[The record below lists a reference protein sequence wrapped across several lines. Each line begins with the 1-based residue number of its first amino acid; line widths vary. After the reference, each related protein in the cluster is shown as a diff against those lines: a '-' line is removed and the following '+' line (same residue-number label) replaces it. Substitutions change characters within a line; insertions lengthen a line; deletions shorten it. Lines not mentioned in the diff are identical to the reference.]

1 MARARRSYTADEK
14 AAALALY
21 AEQGPTAV
29 TDAMGIPK
37 ATVTSW
43 AQANGVRTVRNENA
57 AARVEAAR
65 LTFEERR
72 VELAHGLLDDVAR
85 LRAQLFAPVVQRQ
98 AMTVSD
104 GKDLGSHV
112 EIVDIRLDEP
122 TFSEK
127 KALLTS
133 IGIAV
138 DKVQLLSGAAT
149 QRTEHTIPADE
160 VVAGLRDEL
169 AERRAR
175 QAS

>member
-1 MARARRSYTADEK
+1 MGRARRTYTDDQK
-14 AAALALY
+14 AQALELY
-21 AEQGPTAV
+21 AEAGPTAV
-29 TDAMGIPK
+29 EKAMGIPK
-37 ATVTSW
+37 ATVTNW
-43 AQANGVRTVRNENA
+43 GRAAGVKTVRNENA
-57 AARVEAAR
+57 AVRMEAAR

-72 VELAHGLLDDVAR
+72 VTLAHALLDDVNR
-85 LRAQLFAPVVQRQ
+85 LRAELFAPVVQRQ

-104 GKDLGSHV
+104 GQNMGSHV
-112 EIVDIRLDEP
+112 EIVDIHLDEP
-122 TFSEK
+122 TFGEK
-127 KALLTS
+127 KAILTS

-149 QRTEHTIPADE
+149 SRTEVTVPADE